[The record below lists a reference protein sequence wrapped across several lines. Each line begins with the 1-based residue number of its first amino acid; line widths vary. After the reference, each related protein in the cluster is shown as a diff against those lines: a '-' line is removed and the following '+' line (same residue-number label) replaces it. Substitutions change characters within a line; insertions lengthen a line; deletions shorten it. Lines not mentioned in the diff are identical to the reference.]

1 MSSKEHHI
9 EIAKRHKRF
18 ISFTVQVVGTYPEK
32 FKPEIFCVWAVVAS
46 YYRAIHLIEA
56 VFDHCGQNHVIRE
69 NDGEADQRRN
79 ALFRKLQ
86 LSRLREEY
94 KELRRF
100 VLHAKY
106 FPGGSVFDYDVV
118 TQLDM
123 TRKWIVDGHLARIE
137 RLVAEELGVEP
148 KLLD

>member
-1 MSSKEHHI
+1 M
-9 EIAKRHKRF
+9 
-18 ISFTVQVVGTYPEK
+18 
-32 FKPEIFCVWAVVAS
+32 AS

-56 VFDHCGQNHVIRE
+56 VFDHRGQNHVIRE
-69 NDGEADQRRN
+69 NDGEADHRRN

-94 KELRRF
+94 KGLRRF

-106 FPGGSVFDYDVV
+106 FPGDSVFDYDVI
-118 TQLDM
+118 TQLDK

-137 RLVAEELGVEP
+137 CLVANELGVAPES
-148 KLLD
+148 LD

>member
-1 MSSKEHHI
+1 MSSKEQHI
-9 EIAKRHKRF
+9 EIAKRHKHF
-18 ISFTVQVVGTYPEK
+18 ISLTVCAVDSCPDK
-32 FKPEIFCVWAVVAS
+32 FKPEIFCVWTVLAS

-56 VFDHCGQNHVIRE
+56 VFDHCGQNHIIRE

-106 FPGGSVFDYDVV
+106 FPGDSVFDYDVV
-118 TQLDM
+118 THLDK
-123 TRKWIVDGHLARIE
+123 TREHIVEGHLANIE
-137 RLVAEELGVEP
+137 RLVAHELGGAPES
-148 KLLD
+148 LN